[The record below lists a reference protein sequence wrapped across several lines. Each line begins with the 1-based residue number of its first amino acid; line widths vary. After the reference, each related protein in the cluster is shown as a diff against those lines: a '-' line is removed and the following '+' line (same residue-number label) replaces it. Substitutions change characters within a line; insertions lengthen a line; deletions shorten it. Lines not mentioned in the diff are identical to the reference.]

1 LGSAKGVKTMGI
13 RRLTIVLILSV
24 FILVSFSQVEAANR
38 NQTKHNLLIWGYV
51 TQIISEN
58 TAPTQHARGKVTN
71 QIVRVKLISG
81 KFKGQE
87 IVVTNMFGLNPVYDI
102 KVKKGDGVVV
112 ALDLVNGKI
121 KDAGIT
127 DRLREPWVYIL
138 IALFILLLLLV
149 CRKKGMK
156 ALITLLLTLG
166 VILGIL
172 LPGLLRGY
180 DPVILTVAVAIVVA
194 IINIIIIAGW
204 SRKSFASI
212 GGTIGGLIIAGIIAL
227 VIGKAAH
234 LTGFGNEES
243 AMLLYLPQNI
253 KLNIQG
259 LLFAGIIIGALG
271 AVMDVSM
278 SVASAIEE
286 VRQANPNLTVPE
298 LIRSG
303 MNVGRDITGIMANTL
318 ILAYTGSSISLL
330 LMFMAYRDTMTL
342 IMNLDVIAS
351 EIVRALSGSIGM
363 IIVVPLTATVAG
375 LLFGKQPPS
384 TKEAATDKQPEEKE
398 YDFMRE
404 WSNHKPNR

>member
-1 LGSAKGVKTMGI
+1 MNVRQCKIILIILLMLIPVRFSVADAKT
-13 RRLTIVLILSV
+13 
-24 FILVSFSQVEAANR
+24 QD
-38 NQTKHNLLIWGYV
+38 QTKSNLLIWGRV
-51 TQIISEN
+51 IQVISEN
-58 TAPTQHARGKVTN
+58 TTVAQNARGKVTD
-71 QIVRVKLISG
+71 QIVRVQLLSG
-81 KFKGQE
+81 KFRGRE
-87 IVVTNMFGLNPVYDI
+87 IVVKNMFGLNPVYDI

-112 ALDLVNGKI
+112 ALDLENGRI

-127 DRLREPWVYIL
+127 DRLREPWIYIL
-138 IALFILLLLLV
+138 IALFVLLLLLM
-149 CRKKGMK
+149 CRKKGLK

-166 VILGIL
+166 IILGLL

-180 DPVILTVAVAIVVA
+180 DPVVLTVAVAIVVA
-194 IINIIIIAGW
+194 IINIIIIAGL
-204 SRKSFASI
+204 SRKSLASI
-212 GGTIGGLIIAGIIAL
+212 GGTIGGLIISGVIAL
-227 VIGKAAH
+227 VIGKAAY

-271 AVMDVSM
+271 AVMDVSI

-286 VRQANPNLTVPE
+286 VRQANSNLTVSE

-330 LMFMAYRDTMTL
+330 LMFMAYQDSMTL

-363 IIVVPLTATVAG
+363 IIVVPLTAAIAG
-375 LLFGKQPPS
+375 LLFGNQSKNTREIANDTPPL
-384 TKEAATDKQPEEKE
+384 EEKE
-398 YDFMRE
+398 YNFMEE
-404 WSNHKPNR
+404 WSNRSSQR

>member
-1 LGSAKGVKTMGI
+1 MGFRCYQI
-13 RRLTIVLILSV
+13 ILVTLILV
-24 FILVSFSQVEAANR
+24 FVCALPAPAADHG
-38 NQTKHNLLIWGYV
+38 QTKHNVLIWGYV
-51 TQIISEN
+51 TQIISEE
-58 TAPTQHARGKVTN
+58 TTEAQHARGKVTN

-81 KFKGQE
+81 KLKGRE
-87 IVVTNMFGLNPVYDI
+87 VTVTNMFGLNPVYDI

-112 ALDLVNGKI
+112 ALDLVDGQI

-127 DRLREPWVYIL
+127 DRLREPWIYFL
-138 IALFILLLLLV
+138 IALFILLLLIV
-149 CRKKGMK
+149 CQKKGMK
-156 ALITLLLTLG
+156 AFITLLLTLG
-166 VILGIL
+166 SILGIL

-180 DPVILTVAVAIVVA
+180 NPVVLTVALAIVVA
-194 IINIIIIAGW
+194 IINIIVIAGW
-204 SRKSFASI
+204 SKKSLASV
-212 GGTIGGLIIAGIIAL
+212 GGTIGGLIVAGLIAL
-227 VIGKAAH
+227 IIGKAAY

-271 AVMDVSM
+271 AVMDVSI

-286 VRQANPNLTVPE
+286 VQQANPNLTVPE

-303 MNVGRDITGIMANTL
+303 MNVGKDITGIMANTL

-330 LMFMAYRDTMTL
+330 LMFMAYRDSMTL

-363 IIVVPLTATVAG
+363 IIVVPLTATIAG
-375 LLFGKQPPS
+375 LLFGNQS
-384 TKEAATDKQPEEKE
+384 QNNKETAATIQPEKKE
-398 YDFMRE
+398 YDFMKE
-404 WSNHKPNR
+404 WLG